1 MPLDALWPFTRVGD
15 GFHVYPVFANK
26 AFTQEMS
33 PFLMFDYAAP
43 KNFPP
48 TKKRL
53 GVGEHPH
60 RGFETVTIAFQGEVE
75 HKDSTG
81 NCGIMGPGDVQVICF
96 FSPAGTRML
105 ACTALISPDCG
116 AS

>member
-1 MPLDALWPFTRVGD
+1 M
-15 GFHVYPVFANK
+15 HPVFADK
-26 AFTQEMS
+26 AFTEEMS

-43 KNFPP
+43 KKFPP
-48 TKKRL
+48 TSKRL

-75 HKDSTG
+75 HKDSAG
-81 NCGIMGPGDVQVICF
+81 NCGIIGPGDVQVSRTNRCRLNCF
-96 FSPAGTRML
+96 GSLFAPVG
-105 ACTALISPDCG
+105 LISPSRSLPQKLQCNR

>member
-1 MPLDALWPFTRVGD
+1 
-15 GFHVYPVFANK
+15 
-26 AFTQEMS
+26 MS

-43 KNFPP
+43 KKFAPS
-48 TKKRL
+48 KKRL

-81 NCGIMGPGDVQVICF
+81 NCGIIGPGDVQVMPSRQHSHCTLHVADWIILPF
-96 FSPAGTRML
+96 PRSAWTPASCESLLLNYTIVSSVSYSG
-105 ACTALISPDCG
+105 
-116 AS
+116 